1 MEDNITSEQQ
11 IIKDLE
17 AKVFNLELDKTNLLL
32 ANAKLGYSTRLL
44 SEFHLSQDDKT
55 RVANSV
61 DLAEN
66 ANDVKK
72 IYDEFFKMLNNSK
85 LGDESA
91 DFQMSEDFKSNVRA
105 YAAVA
110 IGYDPVTEIAKNIAT
125 LTDYFNL
132 ENKIGNTPN
141 AGVRQPMVDK
151 LMEKRPLTTE
161 ALDNIVD
168 IITKF
173 NTEDS

>member
-1 MEDNITSEQQ
+1 MEENLTAEQQ
-11 IIKDLE
+11 MIRDLE
-17 AKVFNLELDKTNLLL
+17 VKVLNLELDKTNLML
-32 ANAKLGYSTRLL
+32 ANAKLGYSTRLM
-44 SEFHLSQDDKT
+44 SEFHLSQDDKS
-55 RVANSV
+55 RIANSI
-61 DLAEN
+61 DLATN

-72 IYDEFFKMLNNSK
+72 IYDEFFKMLNDTK
-85 LGDESA
+85 LGDESS
-91 DFQMSEDFKSNVRA
+91 DFQMSEDFKANVRA

-110 IGYDPVTEIAKNIAT
+110 VGYDPVTEISKNVAT

-132 ENKIGNTPN
+132 ENKIGNTPK

-173 NTEDS
+173 NKEDS